1 LKLRNEKNTP
11 RGLKSIFARLLIFFI
26 LLAVCIAVGG
36 SFTGAAFVGR
46 YVIGTTQR
54 QLLSKAQTIA
64 EMMSRP
70 EGRVQMVAIG
80 RITEIENLFDARY
93 IYIGTDLV
101 ARRFPYKRYGAD
113 ADIPAQAESQDGW
126 HCPEEGE
133 TALPEGFANRDFE
146 FYSVKDTLDKELM
159 QRLLDGNSETG
170 MRDLALT
177 GGFVVFAGTPVYDA
191 HGDIIGAILLYR
203 TAKYISSRSRE
214 ILSMYGAA
222 LIPATLL
229 AVALA
234 WYLGRRI
241 SKPIVRLHEG
251 AQRMAQGHYGERLPI
266 SSRDEI
272 GQLGCALNSLS
283 GELEDVIG
291 RLNAEK
297 AQLDMILSSI
307 GEGIVAI
314 DAQGG
319 LTKVNISALS
329 ILGLKCASCLTR
341 EGASEDVR
349 RLMAALRTA
358 NSRIE
363 KQRLSWTTPTERAVE
378 ALISPV
384 RGSETE
390 DSSGA
395 VALIRDVSEA
405 RRLEQ
410 MRKDYIANISHEL
423 RTPLTGIRGMTE
435 PLIDDLL
442 ETEEEKRNSYAVIY
456 QETLRLEKLISEMLD
471 MSRLQSGKIE
481 IELEMLEPEPIVH
494 AALTRVRAR
503 AKEAGVTLEM
513 EVSRPGI
520 TALGNEDRILQV
532 VTILLDNALGFT
544 PSGGTVTAFVHEDT
558 KSAYI
563 GVRDTGCGIEL
574 SDLPYI
580 WERFYKADRSRMRTT
595 GTGLGLSIAKLVVEL
610 MGGEIGVETEAEV
623 GTTFTFTLRK
633 G

>member
-1 LKLRNEKNTP
+1 MKSWNKKDAP
-11 RGLKSIFARLLIFFI
+11 RGLKSIFARLLVIFI
-26 LLAVCIAVGG
+26 LFTACIAVGA
-36 SFTGAAFVGR
+36 SFSGAAFIER
-46 YVIGTTQR
+46 YVIGSTQR
-54 QLLSKAQTIA
+54 QLLSKAQTIS

-70 EGRVQMVAIG
+70 EGRIEMLAIG
-80 RITEIENLFDARY
+80 RIIRTEDLFDARY
-93 IYIGTDLV
+93 IFIAPDLV
-101 ARRFPYKRYGAD
+101 ARRFPHAPYAASAD
-113 ADIPAQAESQDGW
+113 APAQAESQDGW
-126 HCPEEGE
+126 HRLEEGE
-133 TALPEGFANRDFE
+133 SVSPEDRDLE

-191 HGDIIGAILLYR
+191 RGDVIGAILLYR
-203 TAKYISSRSRE
+203 TAKYISSQSRE
-214 ILSMYGAA
+214 ILSMYGNA
-222 LIPATLL
+222 LVPSILIAI
-229 AVALA
+229 ALA

-283 GELEDVIG
+283 GELEAVIG
-291 RLNAEK
+291 RLNNQK
-297 AQLDMILSSI
+297 AQLDMILSSV
-307 GEGIVAI
+307 GDGIVAI

-319 LTKVNISALS
+319 LTKVNTSALS
-329 ILGLKCASCLTR
+329 IMGLKCASCLTR

-349 RLMAALRTA
+349 RLMEALRTA

-363 KQRLSWTTPTERAVE
+363 KQYLSWTTPTERVVE

-435 PLIDDLL
+435 PLIDGLL

-520 TALGNEDRILQV
+520 AALGNEDRILQV

-544 PSGGTVTAFVHEDT
+544 PSGGTVTAFVREDE
-558 KSAYI
+558 KNAYI

-610 MGGEIGVETEAEV
+610 MGGEIGVESETEK